1 MARFISAIFFC
12 FLLLLSSKVQ
22 AQNWQI
28 IKEESSLG
36 FVGKQLNAD
45 FEGVFEE
52 YSADIYFD
60 PNDLPKT
67 KIKVLV
73 NLGSINTGSVDRDN
87 GVKEDVW
94 FDLNSHPQATLL
106 SDHVVHLEGDNYQLY
121 GRFTL
126 KGITRDIV
134 IPFTFVQNQGV
145 ASVYSDSF
153 SFDRTE
159 YKVGT
164 GEWSDESVIG
174 HMMTVVFDLK
184 ARPQ

>member
-67 KIKVLV
+67 KIKVL
-73 NLGSINTGSVDRDN
+73 LWQH
-87 GVKEDVW
+87 E
-94 FDLNSHPQATLL
+94 
-106 SDHVVHLEGDNYQLY
+106 
-121 GRFTL
+121 
-126 KGITRDIV
+126 
-134 IPFTFVQNQGV
+134 
-145 ASVYSDSF
+145 
-153 SFDRTE
+153 
-159 YKVGT
+159 
-164 GEWSDESVIG
+164 
-174 HMMTVVFDLK
+174 
-184 ARPQ
+184 